1 MVKFELF
8 TSENGTYTYH
18 YYPEGDFTSEPG
30 VIELNLKTESIYL
43 VKLADRD
50 FERYVTAEERN
61 SLIKSLNDMIAEEGG
76 NDFEEY
82 VTEGYTRRF
91 YADQAISGIIDGLE
105 KGNPPENGMRAW
117 Y

>member
-1 MVKFELF
+1 
-8 TSENGTYTYH
+8 
-18 YYPEGDFTSEPG
+18 
-30 VIELNLKTESIYL
+30 
-43 VKLADRD
+43 
-50 FERYVTAEERN
+50 
-61 SLIKSLNDMIAEEGG
+61 MIAEEGG